1 MNNLFAN
8 CVKFVAVSAFLATGL
23 VTAEAAKREGE
34 WYRDPTTGALVQHS
48 TVRRRGYA
56 SNKSP
61 IRKRL
66 VRYDEK
72 YAPGTII
79 VDTSERRLYYV
90 TKRGRAMKYGIGV
103 GRDGFTWS
111 GTHRITRKAEWPG
124 WTPPATMIRRVKRE
138 TGKTLKGYYPGG
150 PNNPLGARALYIG
163 STIYRIH
170 GTNQPWTIGQAMSS
184 GCIRLANEDVED
196 LYARVNIGAKVIVKH

>member
-1 MNNLFAN
+1 MKKILLTF
-8 CVKFVAVSAFLATGL
+8 VKTMAAAAFLVAAHGS
-23 VTAEAAKREGE
+23 AQAAKKEGE
-34 WYRDPTTGALVQHS
+34 WYRNPTTGAMEQYRA
-48 TVRRRGYA
+48 TRAGRYA

-61 IRKRL
+61 IRKRA
-66 VRYDEK
+66 VRFDPK
-72 YAPGTII
+72 YSPGTILI
-79 VDTSERRLYYV
+79 DTSERRLYYV
-90 TKRGRAMKYGIGV
+90 MKRGRAMKYGIGV

-184 GCIRLANEDVED
+184 GCIRLANDDVED
-196 LYARVNIGAKVIVKH
+196 LYARVNIGAKVIVRH